1 MHDRIALG
9 GESPADRLAALF
21 DTIETRGVVPGASSR
36 AIGPDE
42 ATFRAMYLDLD
53 AVREALRAADLAP
66 RLVTVCAD
74 VLHIPDRFDWPLRQI
89 ELVIVARR
97 IHSDGY
103 ATIALDYRD
112 DTAASLT
119 VFTETVSGRFQAIAA
134 TAPDGPQPAA
144 FIFDAPPATGGVRI
158 HVPGREPVETALDCT
173 QDLPARAVAVLEQAL
188 RAELS
193 FASVLRDQHPALAQA
208 MLGWIRTCSGGLP
221 GMGWMAAELGSLVT
235 SQAGTAS
242 PPRLAWTKTAWA
254 AAG

>member
-1 MHDRIALG
+1 MHDRMALG
-9 GESPADRLAALF
+9 GESPADGLAALF
-21 DTIETRGVVPGASSR
+21 DTIETRGVVPGASCR

-42 ATFRAMYLDLD
+42 AVFRAMYLDLGTI
-53 AVREALRAADLAP
+53 RETLRAADLAP

-74 VLHIPDRFDWPLRQI
+74 VLHIPDRFDWPLRRT
-89 ELVIVARR
+89 ELVMVARR
-97 IHSDGY
+97 IQSDGY

-119 VFTETVSGRFQAIAA
+119 VFTEAVSGRFQAIAA

-158 HVPGREPVETALDCT
+158 HVPIREPVETPLDCA
-173 QDLPARAVAVLEQAL
+173 QDLPARAAAVLEQAL
-188 RAELS
+188 RTELS

-208 MLGWIRTCSGGLP
+208 MLGWIRTCSGTLP
-221 GMGWMAAELGSLVT
+221 GMAWMAAELGSLVPPK
-235 SQAGTAS
+235 AGTAS
-242 PPRLAWTKTAWA
+242 PPRLAWTKSAWA